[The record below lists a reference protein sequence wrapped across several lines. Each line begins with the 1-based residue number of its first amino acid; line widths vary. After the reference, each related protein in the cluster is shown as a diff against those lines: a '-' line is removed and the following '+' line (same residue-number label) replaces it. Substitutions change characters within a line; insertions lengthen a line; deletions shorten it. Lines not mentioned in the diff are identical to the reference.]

1 IRVPL
6 LPGSLPASDLQR
18 FKADFF
24 KALAHPIRIRLLEVL
39 RVRERSV
46 QELQA
51 ALGLD
56 QSTVS
61 QQLAILRAKHV
72 VVARKEGTT
81 VRYAVR
87 DPLVGNLL
95 DVARRIFNNQ
105 LAGTRT
111 MLRELQREARRPAH
125 AQHGRAA
132 ASDVGSDP
140 RSQVRGRRRRLRAGR
155 RHFWWVVR
163 RRGRRQQRRPGRR
176 RHRGLPTITGGA
188 PGRSA
193 RGDWPAAM
201 TILTYVLAT
210 VVGLAAGFAGVGGML
225 GVGMSWRLPALL
237 PLGGVSLVLD
247 PLAGVFLAM
256 IGFAAVPASLYA
268 LGDPRQARRGRG
280 AYLLF
285 VGAMAV
291 VPLAGNALTFLL
303 AWEL

>member
-1 IRVPL
+1 M

-24 KALAHPIRIRLLEVL
+24 KALAHPIRIWLLEVL

-95 DVARRIFNNQ
+95 DVARRIFNHQ

-111 MLRELQREARRPAH
+111 MLRELQREARRPA
-125 AQHGRAA
+125 
-132 ASDVGSDP
+132 
-140 RSQVRGRRRRLRAGR
+140 RR
-155 RHFWWVVR
+155 
-163 RRGRRQQRRPGRR
+163 
-176 RHRGLPTITGGA
+176 
-188 PGRSA
+188 
-193 RGDWPAAM
+193 
-201 TILTYVLAT
+201 
-210 VVGLAAGFAGVGGML
+210 
-225 GVGMSWRLPALL
+225 
-237 PLGGVSLVLD
+237 
-247 PLAGVFLAM
+247 
-256 IGFAAVPASLYA
+256 
-268 LGDPRQARRGRG
+268 
-280 AYLLF
+280 
-285 VGAMAV
+285 
-291 VPLAGNALTFLL
+291 
-303 AWEL
+303 